1 MAEQATLNVRIS
13 KATKVVWEGDA
24 TAVSSKNADGP
35 FDVLPMHA
43 NFLTLIR
50 EVPIVVHLKDGTKET
65 YQFKQAVMYVTDD
78 KVKIYTEIT

>member
-1 MAEQATLNVRIS
+1 MAGQGVLKVRIS

-24 TAVSSKNADGP
+24 ASVSSKNADGP

-50 EVPIVVHLKDGTKET
+50 EEPIVIRCADGSQET
-65 YQFKQAVMYVTDD
+65 YNFNQAVMYVKDD
-78 KVKIYTEIT
+78 EVKIYTEIA